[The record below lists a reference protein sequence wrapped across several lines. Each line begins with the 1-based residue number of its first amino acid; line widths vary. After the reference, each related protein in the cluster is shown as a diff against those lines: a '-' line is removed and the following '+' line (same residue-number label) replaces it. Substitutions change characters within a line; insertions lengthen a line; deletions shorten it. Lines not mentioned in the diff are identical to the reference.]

1 MGGKLVRSSI
11 EFLCYIWPMMFKEG
25 DAVVDLKH
33 KEVFIYCHN
42 VDGKT
47 VTDWPKLFRAAS
59 EEEERM
65 LKESGLNYMSL
76 DGALG

>member
-1 MGGKLVRSSI
+1 
-11 EFLCYIWPMMFKEG
+11 MMFKEG

-33 KEVFIYCHN
+33 KEVFIYCHA
-42 VDGKT
+42 VDGR
-47 VTDWPKLFRAAS
+47 VVADWPRQFRTAS